1 MCHGY
6 TQTMVNSPP
15 RSSGCQRSVLTIGGM
30 SGNWDSGNEMGRF
43 DLMTILKET
52 DD

>member
-1 MCHGY
+1 
-6 TQTMVNSPP
+6 MVNSPP

-30 SGNWDSGNEMGRF
+30 SGNEDSGNEMGTMF
-43 DLMTILKET
+43 DLMNIMKGT